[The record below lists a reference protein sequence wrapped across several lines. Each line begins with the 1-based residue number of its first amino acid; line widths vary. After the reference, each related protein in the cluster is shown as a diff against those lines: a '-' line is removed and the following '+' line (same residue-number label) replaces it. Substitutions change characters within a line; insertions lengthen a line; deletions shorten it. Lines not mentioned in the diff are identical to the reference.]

1 MGQSKSVPIS
11 LILSF
16 LYVYDKIAKNKK
28 EIEMKAKILLKTI
41 LIILLLTVIGII
53 LYFYL
58 ADIESKVPK
67 EMKEKYN
74 VAEEQVEGRKVFIIS
89 PNNSESEK
97 VILYFHG
104 GSYVAEVSNQHWE
117 FIGKLVSDTGA
128 TVIVPD
134 YPLTPKYT
142 YKDVFEMVQ
151 PLYTQIIEKVKSENL
166 IVMGDSAGGGLA
178 LALMEKNGEEGIRNA
193 FTNNPNITMARR

>member
-1 MGQSKSVPIS
+1 
-11 LILSF
+11 
-16 LYVYDKIAKNKK
+16 
-28 EIEMKAKILLKTI
+28 MKAKTILKTI

-67 EMKEKYN
+67 EMEEKYN
-74 VAEEQVEGRKVFIIS
+74 ITEEQVEGRKVFIIS

-104 GSYVAEVSNQHWE
+104 GSYVAEVSNQHGE

-151 PLYTQIIEKVKSENL
+151 PLYTQIIEKVKLENL

-193 FTNNPNITMARR
+193 ITNNFNIAMARC